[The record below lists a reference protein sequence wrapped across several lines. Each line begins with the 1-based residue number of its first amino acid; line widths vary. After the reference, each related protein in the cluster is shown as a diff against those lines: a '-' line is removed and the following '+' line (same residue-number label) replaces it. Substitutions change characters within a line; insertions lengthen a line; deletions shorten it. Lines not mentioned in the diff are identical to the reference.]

1 MEAGAHIRGSSSH
14 MNVKLYLVALIAS
27 IMLCGCTDFSAL
39 RNYDKS
45 GEAQY
50 DRIPLASGSEHEQA
64 QRFSPLNQG
73 NCLVYVVRKT
83 DWYTSV
89 SKASVLLSPVEPP
102 MLPAELFSKY
112 ADQILTIT
120 STEFVGNVYAMW
132 ELPSN
137 RYLVTAVFNRNY
149 QEFIGGWRRDLFEKS
164 KQPGAELNWFQ
175 RHQVKLYMAYFA
187 QAEIDCRPG
196 VVRFMAVGDRGANDN
211 IVLEEL
217 TDANGK
223 KYIQNGVRS
232 IGR

>member
-1 MEAGAHIRGSSSH
+1 
-14 MNVKLYLVALIAS
+14 MNIKRTLFALLAS
-27 IMLCGCTDFSAL
+27 ILLWGCTDLSAL

-45 GEAQY
+45 GEANY
-50 DRIPLASGSEHEQA
+50 DRIPLASRSEHEQA
-64 QRFSPLNQG
+64 ERLTPLNDG
-73 NCLVYVVRKT
+73 NCLVYAIRKT

-89 SKASVLLSPVEPP
+89 SKASVLLSPAEPP
-102 MLPAELFSKY
+102 MLPAELFAKY
-112 ADQILTIT
+112 TDQILTIT

-132 ELPSN
+132 ELPPN

-196 VVRFMAVGDRGANDN
+196 VVRFMAVGDRGANMKSCLRN
-211 IVLEEL
+211 
-217 TDANGK
+217 
-223 KYIQNGVRS
+223 
-232 IGR
+232 